1 MKILSL
7 QLTGFQTL
15 KKSKI
20 VLLSNLYTETREK
33 KSRKRGQDSH
43 EEFNERSSIC
53 RQENWKIN
61 SKGE

>member
-7 QLTGFQTL
+7 QRTGFQTL

-20 VLLSNLYTETREK
+20 VLSSNLYTETREK
-33 KSRKRGQDSH
+33 SLQKEGKSH
-43 EEFNERSSIC
+43 EEVNERSSVC

-61 SKGE
+61 SKCE